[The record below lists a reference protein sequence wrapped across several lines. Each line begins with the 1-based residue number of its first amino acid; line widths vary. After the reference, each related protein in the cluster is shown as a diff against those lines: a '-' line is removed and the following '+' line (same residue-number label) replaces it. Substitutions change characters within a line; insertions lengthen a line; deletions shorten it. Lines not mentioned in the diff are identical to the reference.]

1 MFKYG
6 VLLFLFLFLFSAF
19 APGYSIAPFQVK
31 PAKKQ
36 VPQKKTATTSKNN
49 TTASKKVIPKKGAT
63 TVAKKPATT
72 VANKAAVTVAK
83 KGSSV
88 KTATAKNKIS
98 PKTSIR
104 KRTTYK
110 KGSVKGKSRYR
121 SKYMAVKKVDTVRQN
136 TLQVIS
142 LNKEKA
148 RVNDSIHNTLISH
161 QGAGANTTKVDEGYF
176 ATLFSDQK
184 KSASFQTLDGTASV
198 FKSISGWQDKKFYI
212 LTNEIPIG
220 TIVKITT
227 ADFKTICAKVI
238 NALPDVS
245 NSIQYRLS
253 DAAAAILGITNK
265 TFQITVTY

>member
-6 VLLFLFLFLFSAF
+6 ILLFLFIVSAF
-19 APGYSIAPFQVK
+19 APGYSIAPLQVK
-31 PAKKQ
+31 SAKKQ
-36 VPQKKTATTSKNN
+36 VPQNKTATI
-49 TTASKKVIPKKGAT
+49 SKKVTPKKVAV
-63 TVAKKPATT
+63 TVAKKPSTT
-72 VANKAAVTVAK
+72 VTKKAAVTVAK

-88 KTATAKNKIS
+88 KTASAKNKIS
-98 PKTSIR
+98 PKKSIR
-104 KRTTYK
+104 KRATYK
-110 KGSVKGKSRYR
+110 KESVKRKSRYR

-142 LNKEKA
+142 SNKEKA
-148 RVNDSIHNTLISH
+148 RVNDSIHNALINH
-161 QGAGANTTKVDEGYF
+161 QGEGLNTTKVDEGYF

-212 LTNEIPIG
+212 LTNEIPVG

-227 ADFKTICAKVI
+227 TDFKTICAKVI

>member
-6 VLLFLFLFLFSAF
+6 VLLFLFLFSAF

-63 TVAKKPATT
+63 IVAKKPATT

>member
-6 VLLFLFLFLFSAF
+6 LLLFLFIGSAF
-19 APGYSIAPFQVK
+19 APGYSIAPLQVK
-31 PAKKQ
+31 SAKKQ
-36 VPQKKTATTSKNN
+36 VPQKKTATASKK
-49 TTASKKVIPKKGAT
+49 TTASKKVTPKKGAG
-63 TVAKKPATT
+63 TVAKKPSTT
-72 VANKAAVTVAK
+72 VTKKAAVTIAK

-88 KTATAKNKIS
+88 KTATAKNKVS
-98 PKTSIR
+98 PKKSIR
-104 KRTTYK
+104 KRPTHK
-110 KGSVKGKSRYR
+110 KGSVKRKSRYR

-142 LNKEKA
+142 SNKEKA
-148 RVNDSIHNTLISH
+148 RINDSLHNALISH
-161 QGAGANTTKVDEGYF
+161 QGEVVNAKKVDEGYF
-176 ATLFSDQK
+176 ATLFSYQK

>member
-1 MFKYG
+1 MFKSG
-6 VLLFLFLFLFSAF
+6 VLLLLLFISAF
-19 APGYSIAPFQVK
+19 APGYSNAPSQVK
-31 PAKKQ
+31 TAKKQ
-36 VPQKKTATTSKNN
+36 VPQKKSATI
-49 TTASKKVIPKKGAT
+49 SKKVTPKKGAV
-63 TVAKKPATT
+63 TVAKKPLTT
-72 VANKAAVTVAK
+72 VTKKAAVTVAK

-98 PKTSIR
+98 PKKSIR
-104 KRTTYK
+104 KKTSYK
-110 KGSVKGKSRYR
+110 KGSVKRKSPYR

-148 RVNDSIHNTLISH
+148 RLKDSLQNAFISH
-161 QGAGANTTKVDEGYF
+161 QAEGVNTTKVDEGYF

>member
-6 VLLFLFLFLFSAF
+6 LLLFLFIVSAS
-19 APGYSIAPFQVK
+19 AQGYSIAPLQVK
-31 PAKKQ
+31 SAKKQ
-36 VPQKKTATTSKNN
+36 VPQKKTATTSKKK
-49 TTASKKVIPKKGAT
+49 TTASKKVTPKKGAIT
-63 TVAKKPATT
+63 LAKNPAS
-72 VANKAAVTVAK
+72 TVAK

-88 KTATAKNKIS
+88 KKATAKNKIS
-98 PKTSIR
+98 PKKPIR
-104 KRTTYK
+104 KRATYK
-110 KGSVKGKSRYR
+110 KGSVKRKSRYR

-142 LNKEKA
+142 SNKEKA
-148 RVNDSIHNTLISH
+148 RVNDSIHNALISH
-161 QGAGANTTKVDEGYF
+161 QRDGTNTTKVDEGYF

>member
-6 VLLFLFLFLFSAF
+6 LLLFLFIVSAS
-19 APGYSIAPFQVK
+19 AQGYSIAPLQVK
-31 PAKKQ
+31 SAKKQ
-36 VPQKKTATTSKNN
+36 VPQKKTATTSKKK
-49 TTASKKVIPKKGAT
+49 TTASKKVTPKKGAIT
-63 TVAKKPATT
+63 LAKNPAS
-72 VANKAAVTVAK
+72 TVAK

-88 KTATAKNKIS
+88 KKATAKNKIS
-98 PKTSIR
+98 PKKPIR
-104 KRTTYK
+104 KRATYK
-110 KGSVKGKSRYR
+110 KGSVKRKSRYR

-142 LNKEKA
+142 SNKEKA
-148 RVNDSIHNTLISH
+148 RVNDSIHNALISH
-161 QGAGANTTKVDEGYF
+161 QRDGTNTTKVDEGYF

-212 LTNEIPIG
+212 LTNEIPVG

-227 ADFKTICAKVI
+227 TDFKTICAKVI
-238 NALPDVS
+238 NALPEVS

>member
-6 VLLFLFLFLFSAF
+6 ILLFLFIVSAF
-19 APGYSIAPFQVK
+19 APGYSIAPLQVK
-31 PAKKQ
+31 SAKKQ
-36 VPQKKTATTSKNN
+36 VPQKKTATTSK
-49 TTASKKVIPKKGAT
+49 KVTPKKGAV
-63 TVAKKPATT
+63 TVAKKPSTT
-72 VANKAAVTVAK
+72 VIKKAAVTVAK

-98 PKTSIR
+98 PKKSIR
-104 KRTTYK
+104 KKTSYK
-110 KGSVKGKSRYR
+110 KGSVKRKSRYR

-148 RVNDSIHNTLISH
+148 RLKDSLHNAFISH
-161 QGAGANTTKVDEGYF
+161 QGEGVNTTKVDEGYF

>member
-6 VLLFLFLFLFSAF
+6 LLLFLLIVSAF
-19 APGYSIAPFQVK
+19 APGYSIAPLQVK
-31 PAKKQ
+31 SAKKQ
-36 VPQKKTATTSKNN
+36 VPQKKTTTTSKKN
-49 TTASKKVIPKKGAT
+49 TTASKKATPKKGSN

-72 VANKAAVTVAK
+72 IAK
-83 KGSSV
+83 KGSTV

-98 PKTSIR
+98 PKKSIR
-104 KRTTYK
+104 KRPAQK
-110 KGSVKGKSRYR
+110 KGSVKQKSNYR

-142 LNKEKA
+142 FNKEKA
-148 RVNDSIHNTLISH
+148 RINDSLHNALISR
-161 QGAGANTTKVDEGYF
+161 QGEGVNTTKVDEGYF

-253 DAAAAILGITNK
+253 DAAVAILGITNK

>member
-1 MFKYG
+1 MFKSG
-6 VLLFLFLFLFSAF
+6 VLLLLLFLSAF
-19 APGYSIAPFQVK
+19 APGYSNAPLQVK
-31 PAKKQ
+31 TAKKQ
-36 VPQKKTATTSKNN
+36 VPQKKSAPI
-49 TTASKKVIPKKGAT
+49 SKKVTPKKGAV
-63 TVAKKPATT
+63 TVAKKPLTT
-72 VANKAAVTVAK
+72 VTKKAAVTVAK

-98 PKTSIR
+98 PKKSIR
-104 KRTTYK
+104 KKTSYK
-110 KGSVKGKSRYR
+110 KGSVKRKSPYR

-148 RVNDSIHNTLISH
+148 RLKDSLHNAFISH
-161 QGAGANTTKVDEGYF
+161 QGEGVNTTKVDEGYF

-212 LTNEIPIG
+212 LTNEIPIW

>member
-1 MFKYG
+1 
-6 VLLFLFLFLFSAF
+6 
-19 APGYSIAPFQVK
+19 
-31 PAKKQ
+31 
-36 VPQKKTATTSKNN
+36 
-49 TTASKKVIPKKGAT
+49 
-63 TVAKKPATT
+63 
-72 VANKAAVTVAK
+72 
-83 KGSSV
+83 
-88 KTATAKNKIS
+88 
-98 PKTSIR
+98 
-104 KRTTYK
+104 
-110 KGSVKGKSRYR
+110 
-121 SKYMAVKKVDTVRQN
+121 MAVKKVDTVRQN

-142 LNKEKA
+142 SNKEKA
-148 RVNDSIHNTLISH
+148 RINDSLHNALISH
-161 QGAGANTTKVDEGYF
+161 QGEGSNTTKVDEGYF

>member
-1 MFKYG
+1 MFKSG
-6 VLLFLFLFLFSAF
+6 VLLLLLFLSAF
-19 APGYSIAPFQVK
+19 APGYSNAPSQVK
-31 PAKKQ
+31 TAKKQ
-36 VPQKKTATTSKNN
+36 VPQKKSATI
-49 TTASKKVIPKKGAT
+49 SKKVTPKKGAV
-63 TVAKKPATT
+63 TVAKKPLTT
-72 VANKAAVTVAK
+72 VTKKAAVTVAK

-98 PKTSIR
+98 PKKSIR
-104 KRTTYK
+104 KKTSYK
-110 KGSVKGKSRYR
+110 KGSVKRKSRYR

-148 RVNDSIHNTLISH
+148 RLKDSLHNAFISH
-161 QGAGANTTKVDEGYF
+161 QGEGVNTTKVDEGYF

>member
-1 MFKYG
+1 MFKSG
-6 VLLFLFLFLFSAF
+6 VLLLLLFLSAF
-19 APGYSIAPFQVK
+19 APGYSNAPLQVK
-31 PAKKQ
+31 TAKKQ
-36 VPQKKTATTSKNN
+36 APQKKSA
-49 TTASKKVIPKKGAT
+49 AISKKVTPKKGAV
-63 TVAKKPATT
+63 TVAKKPSTT
-72 VANKAAVTVAK
+72 VTKKAAVTVAK

-98 PKTSIR
+98 PKKSIR
-104 KRTTYK
+104 KKTSYK
-110 KGSVKGKSRYR
+110 KGSVKRKSRYR

-148 RVNDSIHNTLISH
+148 RLKDSLQNAFISH
-161 QGAGANTTKVDEGYF
+161 QAEGVNTTKVDEGYF

>member
-1 MFKYG
+1 MFKSG
-6 VLLFLFLFLFSAF
+6 VLLFLFLLSAF
-19 APGYSIAPFQVK
+19 APGYSNAPSQVK
-31 PAKKQ
+31 TAKKQ
-36 VPQKKTATTSKNN
+36 VPQKKSATI
-49 TTASKKVIPKKGAT
+49 SKKVTPKKGAV
-63 TVAKKPATT
+63 TVAKKPLTT
-72 VANKAAVTVAK
+72 VAKKAAVTVAK

-98 PKTSIR
+98 PKKSIR
-104 KRTTYK
+104 KKTSYK
-110 KGSVKGKSRYR
+110 KGSVKRKSRYR

-148 RVNDSIHNTLISH
+148 RLKDSLQNAFISH
-161 QGAGANTTKVDEGYF
+161 QAEGVNTTKVDEGYF

>member
-1 MFKYG
+1 MFKSG
-6 VLLFLFLFLFSAF
+6 VLLLLLFLSAF
-19 APGYSIAPFQVK
+19 APGYSNAPSQVK
-31 PAKKQ
+31 TAKKQ
-36 VPQKKTATTSKNN
+36 VPQKKSATI
-49 TTASKKVIPKKGAT
+49 SKKVTPKKGAV
-63 TVAKKPATT
+63 TVAKKPLTT
-72 VANKAAVTVAK
+72 VTKKAAVTVAK

-98 PKTSIR
+98 PKKSIR
-104 KRTTYK
+104 KKTSYK
-110 KGSVKGKSRYR
+110 KGSVKRKSRYR
-121 SKYMAVKKVDTVRQN
+121 SKYMAVKKVDTVRLN

-148 RVNDSIHNTLISH
+148 RLKDSLHNAFISH
-161 QGAGANTTKVDEGYF
+161 QGEGVNTTKVDEGYF

>member
-1 MFKYG
+1 MFKFG
-6 VLLFLFLFLFSAF
+6 VLLLLLFLSAF
-19 APGYSIAPFQVK
+19 APGYSNAPSQVK
-31 PAKKQ
+31 TAKKQ
-36 VPQKKTATTSKNN
+36 VPQKKSATI
-49 TTASKKVIPKKGAT
+49 SKKVTPKKGAV
-63 TVAKKPATT
+63 TVAKKPLTT
-72 VANKAAVTVAK
+72 VTKKAAVTVAK

-98 PKTSIR
+98 PKKSIR
-104 KRTTYK
+104 KKTSYK
-110 KGSVKGKSRYR
+110 KGSVKRKSRYR

-148 RVNDSIHNTLISH
+148 RLKDSLQNAFISH
-161 QGAGANTTKVDEGYF
+161 QGEGVNTTKVDEGYF

>member
-1 MFKYG
+1 MFKSG
-6 VLLFLFLFLFSAF
+6 VLLLLLFLSAF
-19 APGYSIAPFQVK
+19 APGYSNAPSQVK
-31 PAKKQ
+31 TAKKQ
-36 VPQKKTATTSKNN
+36 VPQKKSATI
-49 TTASKKVIPKKGAT
+49 SKKVTPKKGAV
-63 TVAKKPATT
+63 TVAKKPSTT
-72 VANKAAVTVAK
+72 VTKKAAVTVAK

-98 PKTSIR
+98 PKKSIR
-104 KRTTYK
+104 KKTSYK
-110 KGSVKGKSRYR
+110 KGSVKRKSRYR

-148 RVNDSIHNTLISH
+148 RLKDSLHNAFISH
-161 QGAGANTTKVDEGYF
+161 QGEGVNTTKVDEGYF

>member
-1 MFKYG
+1 MICTIFKRKQRIIP
-6 VLLFLFLFLFSAF
+6 VLERNENTSFKFISTIGRLYFLQNDHKKLCQQKMKLFYA
-19 APGYSIAPFQVK
+19 Y
-31 PAKKQ
+31 
-36 VPQKKTATTSKNN
+36 
-49 TTASKKVIPKKGAT
+49 
-63 TVAKKPATT
+63 
-72 VANKAAVTVAK
+72 
-83 KGSSV
+83 
-88 KTATAKNKIS
+88 
-98 PKTSIR
+98 IR
-104 KRTTYK
+104 D
-110 KGSVKGKSRYR
+110 RY
-121 SKYMAVKKVDTVRQN
+121 N
-136 TLQVIS
+136 I
-142 LNKEKA
+142 
-148 RVNDSIHNTLISH
+148 
-161 QGAGANTTKVDEGYF
+161 NTTKVDEGYF

>member
-6 VLLFLFLFLFSAF
+6 LLLFLFIGSAF
-19 APGYSIAPFQVK
+19 APGYSIAPLQVK
-31 PAKKQ
+31 SAKKQ
-36 VPQKKTATTSKNN
+36 VPQKKTATASKK
-49 TTASKKVIPKKGAT
+49 TTASKKVTPKKGAG
-63 TVAKKPATT
+63 TVAKKPSTSVT
-72 VANKAAVTVAK
+72 KKAAVTIAK

-88 KTATAKNKIS
+88 KTATAKNKVS
-98 PKTSIR
+98 PKKSIR
-104 KRTTYK
+104 KRPTHK
-110 KGSVKGKSRYR
+110 KGSVKRKSRYR

-142 LNKEKA
+142 SNKEKA
-148 RVNDSIHNTLISH
+148 RINDSLHNALISH
-161 QGAGANTTKVDEGYF
+161 QGEGVNATKVDEGYF

>member
-1 MFKYG
+1 M
-6 VLLFLFLFLFSAF
+6 
-19 APGYSIAPFQVK
+19 
-31 PAKKQ
+31 
-36 VPQKKTATTSKNN
+36 PQKKTATTSKNN

>member
-1 MFKYG
+1 MFKSG
-6 VLLFLFLFLFSAF
+6 VLLFLFLLSAF
-19 APGYSIAPFQVK
+19 APGYSNAPSQVK
-31 PAKKQ
+31 TAKKQ
-36 VPQKKTATTSKNN
+36 VPQKKSATI
-49 TTASKKVIPKKGAT
+49 SKKVTPKKGAV
-63 TVAKKPATT
+63 TVAKKPLTT
-72 VANKAAVTVAK
+72 VTKKAAVTVAK

-98 PKTSIR
+98 PKKSIR
-104 KRTTYK
+104 KKTSYK
-110 KGSVKGKSRYR
+110 KGSVKRKSRYR

-148 RVNDSIHNTLISH
+148 RLKDSLQNAFISH
-161 QGAGANTTKVDEGYF
+161 QAEGVNTTKVDEGYF

>member
-1 MFKYG
+1 MFKSG
-6 VLLFLFLFLFSAF
+6 VLLLLLFLSAF
-19 APGYSIAPFQVK
+19 APGYSNAPSQVK
-31 PAKKQ
+31 TAKKQ
-36 VPQKKTATTSKNN
+36 VPQKKSATI
-49 TTASKKVIPKKGAT
+49 SKKVTPKKGAV
-63 TVAKKPATT
+63 TVAKKPSTT
-72 VANKAAVTVAK
+72 VTKKAAVTVAK

-98 PKTSIR
+98 PKKSIR
-104 KRTTYK
+104 KRATYK
-110 KGSVKGKSRYR
+110 KGSVKRKSRYR

-142 LNKEKA
+142 SNKEKA
-148 RVNDSIHNTLISH
+148 RLKDSLHNAFISH
-161 QGAGANTTKVDEGYF
+161 QGEGVNTTKVDEGYF

>member
-1 MFKYG
+1 LYLCGMFKYG
-6 VLLFLFLFLFSAF
+6 ILLFLFIVSAF
-19 APGYSIAPFQVK
+19 APGYSIAPLQVK
-31 PAKKQ
+31 SAKKQ
-36 VPQKKTATTSKNN
+36 VPQNKTATTSKNK
-49 TTASKKVIPKKGAT
+49 TTASKKVTPKKGAIT
-63 TVAKKPATT
+63 LAKNPAS
-72 VANKAAVTVAK
+72 TVAK

-98 PKTSIR
+98 PKKSIR
-104 KRTTYK
+104 KRATYK
-110 KGSVKGKSRYR
+110 KGSVKRKSRYR

-142 LNKEKA
+142 SNKEKA
-148 RVNDSIHNTLISH
+148 RVNDSIHNALISH
-161 QGAGANTTKVDEGYF
+161 QRDGTNTTKVDEGYF

-212 LTNEIPIG
+212 LTNEIPVG

-227 ADFKTICAKVI
+227 TDFKTICAKVI

>member
-1 MFKYG
+1 MFKSG
-6 VLLFLFLFLFSAF
+6 VLLLLLFLSAF
-19 APGYSIAPFQVK
+19 APGYSNAPSQVK
-31 PAKKQ
+31 TAKKQ
-36 VPQKKTATTSKNN
+36 VPQKKSATI
-49 TTASKKVIPKKGAT
+49 SKKVTPKKGAV
-63 TVAKKPATT
+63 TVAKKPLTT
-72 VANKAAVTVAK
+72 VAKKAAVTVAK

-98 PKTSIR
+98 PKKSIR
-104 KRTTYK
+104 KKTSYK
-110 KGSVKGKSRYR
+110 KGSVKRKSRYR

-148 RVNDSIHNTLISH
+148 RLKDSLQNAFISH
-161 QGAGANTTKVDEGYF
+161 QGEGVNTTKVDEGYF

>member
-6 VLLFLFLFLFSAF
+6 ILLFLFIVSAF
-19 APGYSIAPFQVK
+19 APGYSIAPLQVK
-31 PAKKQ
+31 SAKKQ
-36 VPQKKTATTSKNN
+36 VPQNKTATTSKNK
-49 TTASKKVIPKKGAT
+49 TTASKKVTPKKGAIT
-63 TVAKKPATT
+63 LAKNPAS
-72 VANKAAVTVAK
+72 TVAK

-98 PKTSIR
+98 PKKSIR
-104 KRTTYK
+104 KRATYK
-110 KGSVKGKSRYR
+110 KGSVKRKSRYR

-142 LNKEKA
+142 SNKEKA
-148 RVNDSIHNTLISH
+148 RVNDSIHNALISH
-161 QGAGANTTKVDEGYF
+161 QRDGTNTTKVDEGYF
-176 ATLFSDQK
+176 AILFSDQK

>member
-1 MFKYG
+1 MFKNG
-6 VLLFLFLFLFSAF
+6 VLLFMFIVSAF
-19 APGYSIAPFQVK
+19 APVYSNAPLQVK
-31 PAKKQ
+31 SAKKQ
-36 VPQKKTATTSKNN
+36 VPQKITA
-49 TTASKKVIPKKGAT
+49 TASKKVSPKNGAI
-63 TVAKKPATT
+63 
-72 VANKAAVTVAK
+72 TVAK
-83 KGSSV
+83 KGSNVIMASG
-88 KTATAKNKIS
+88 KQKHSLKKSTK
-98 PKTSIR
+98 
-104 KRTTYK
+104 KRTSHK
-110 KGSVKGKSRYR
+110 KGSVKRKSRNR

-148 RVNDSIHNTLISH
+148 RLSDSLHNAFISH
-161 QGAGANTTKVDEGYF
+161 QGEGINTTKVDEGYF
-176 ATLFSDQK
+176 AALFSDQK

>member
-6 VLLFLFLFLFSAF
+6 LLLFLFIGSAF
-19 APGYSIAPFQVK
+19 APGYSIAPLQVK
-31 PAKKQ
+31 SAKKQ
-36 VPQKKTATTSKNN
+36 VPQKKTATASKK
-49 TTASKKVIPKKGAT
+49 TTASKKVTPKKGAG
-63 TVAKKPATT
+63 TVAKKPSTT
-72 VANKAAVTVAK
+72 VTKKAAVTIAK

-88 KTATAKNKIS
+88 KTATAKNKVS
-98 PKTSIR
+98 PKKSIR
-104 KRTTYK
+104 KRPTHK
-110 KGSVKGKSRYR
+110 KGSVKRKSRYR

-142 LNKEKA
+142 SNKEKA
-148 RVNDSIHNTLISH
+148 RINDSLHNALISH
-161 QGAGANTTKVDEGYF
+161 QGEGVNATKVDEGYF

>member
-6 VLLFLFLFLFSAF
+6 VLLFLFLFSAF

-161 QGAGANTTKVDEGYF
+161 QGAEANTTKVDEGYF

>member
-6 VLLFLFLFLFSAF
+6 LLLFLFIGSAF
-19 APGYSIAPFQVK
+19 APGYSIAPLQVK
-31 PAKKQ
+31 SAKKQ
-36 VPQKKTATTSKNN
+36 VPQKKTATASKK
-49 TTASKKVIPKKGAT
+49 TTASKKVTPKKGAG
-63 TVAKKPATT
+63 TVAKKPSTSVT
-72 VANKAAVTVAK
+72 KKAAVTIAK

-98 PKTSIR
+98 SKKSIR
-104 KRTTYK
+104 KRPTHK
-110 KGSVKGKSRYR
+110 KGSVKRKSRYR

-142 LNKEKA
+142 SNKEKA
-148 RVNDSIHNTLISH
+148 RINDSLHNALISH
-161 QGAGANTTKVDEGYF
+161 QGEGVNATKVDEGYF

>member
-6 VLLFLFLFLFSAF
+6 LLLFLLIVSAF
-19 APGYSIAPFQVK
+19 APGYSIAPLQVK
-31 PAKKQ
+31 SAKKQ
-36 VPQKKTATTSKNN
+36 VPQKKTTTTSKKN
-49 TTASKKVIPKKGAT
+49 TTASKKVTPKKGSN

-72 VANKAAVTVAK
+72 IAK
-83 KGSSV
+83 KGSTV

-98 PKTSIR
+98 PKKSIR
-104 KRTTYK
+104 KRPAQK
-110 KGSVKGKSRYR
+110 KGSLKRKSNYR

-148 RVNDSIHNTLISH
+148 RINDSLHNALISR
-161 QGAGANTTKVDEGYF
+161 QGEGVNTTKVDEGYF

-253 DAAAAILGITNK
+253 DAAVAILGITNK

>member
-6 VLLFLFLFLFSAF
+6 ILLFLFLLSAF
-19 APGYSIAPFQVK
+19 APGYSNAPSQVK
-31 PAKKQ
+31 TAKKQ
-36 VPQKKTATTSKNN
+36 VPQKKSA
-49 TTASKKVIPKKGAT
+49 AISKKVTPKKG
-63 TVAKKPATT
+63 
-72 VANKAAVTVAK
+72 AVTVAK
-83 KGSSV
+83 KSSSV

-98 PKTSIR
+98 PKKSIR
-104 KRTTYK
+104 KKTSYK
-110 KGSVKGKSRYR
+110 KGSVKRKSRYR

-148 RVNDSIHNTLISH
+148 RLKDSLQNAFISH
-161 QGAGANTTKVDEGYF
+161 QAEGVNTTKVDEGYF